1 MCGRVAEL
9 IPEEVFA
16 CEYLVAD
23 ERVESKR
30 NLFELFINYWFR
42 RISHVINEGQLLI

>member
-9 IPEEVFA
+9 IPEVFA

-30 NLFELFINYWFR
+30 NLFELFINGFDKF
-42 RISHVINEGQLLI
+42 LTL